1 MDNIFLKK
9 VKNIITKSYLVL
21 VFLSVF
27 QLNSFSGIFSNYQME
42 EIKCASTKTQLFY
55 FYLTPNR
62 ADNIKDFSFKCKG
75 QDVRYIMPSWI
86 DTILTQMIATKV
98 WRDPEEGE
106 VSEADLWR
114 TSISIVYE
122 FLEVTKKTFPPEQG
136 GPGIQP
142 ALLVK
147 EYADVKIRF
156 QMSLDRL
163 YRARLGK
170 SFDGR
175 GRTILAIYTLILKE
189 MEAILESIATSDPK
203 KYNAAV
209 VAISVFAQDAFSVI
223 LKPSRNYVPPTPPD
237 KFKLMLWKI
246 FGIFGIVLIF
256 AAVILFFVMNE
267 ERTQRWVDD
276 YRKKIDAW
284 KQDFTKQFLDINI
297 NYLVAVPI
305 ILFML
310 LGLLTFNLIFFL
322 FFTLIGVIFGFKLP
336 KIVLN
341 TLKLARG
348 KKIDAQLMDAIILM
362 SNSLKSGLDIIQ
374 GFEMVSKDLLPPIS
388 DEFGLVIKN
397 YQLGMPFEKALSI
410 MEDRV
415 SSKMLSYMIRA
426 IILQRQIGGNLTKVF
441 ERIVIDIREES
452 KLEEK
457 TKALTAQQRIQSIVV
472 AIMPWIMVS
481 VMFVFQPDVMIRFY
495 ATPLGFFTAV
505 FCIIWMSIGIKIVS
519 SLGKIRV

>member
-1 MDNIFLKK
+1 MKFGFVKK
-9 VKNIITKSYLVL
+9 ILAVSVIVL
-21 VFLSVF
+21 AANDLIAGVFSK
-27 QLNSFSGIFSNYQME
+27 YQME
-42 EIKCASTKTQLFY
+42 EIRCASTKMQLFY
-55 FYLTPNR
+55 FYLNPSR
-62 ADNIKDFSFKCKG
+62 SADIKDFTFKCKG
-75 QDVRYIMPSWI
+75 NDIRYVMPAWI
-86 DTILTQMIATKV
+86 DSTLQNMIAKKV

-122 FLEVTKKTFPPEQG
+122 FLEVTKKTFPPEDG

-147 EYADVKIRF
+147 EYADIKIRF

-163 YRARLGK
+163 YRAKLGD

-175 GRTILAIYTLILKE
+175 GRTILAIFNIILKE
-189 MEAILESIATSDPK
+189 MEAILESIATSDPN
-203 KYNAAV
+203 KYNQAV
-209 VAISVFAQDAFSVI
+209 VAISVLSQDSFSMI
-223 LKPSRNYVPPTPPD
+223 LKPSRNYEPPAPPD
-237 KFKLMLWKI
+237 RFKMMLWNI
-246 FGIFGIVLIF
+246 FSVVGIVLVFLSIW
-256 AAVILFFVMNE
+256 IFFVLNE
-267 ERTQRWVDD
+267 SSTKKWTED
-276 YRKKIDAW
+276 YKKKIEVW
-284 KQDFTKQFLDINI
+284 KQDFSRQFLDINI
-297 NYLVAVPI
+297 NYIVIFPI
-305 ILFML
+305 GLFGI
-310 LGLLTFNLIFFL
+310 LGLLTMDIFL
-322 FFTLIGVIFGFKLP
+322 FLLFLIVGAIIGFKLP
-336 KIVLN
+336 KMVLN
-341 TLKLARG
+341 TMKLARG

-388 DEFGLVIKN
+388 DEFALVIKN
-397 YQLGMPFEKALSI
+397 YQLGMPFEKALGV

-426 IILQRQIGGNLTKVF
+426 IVLQRQIGGNLTKVF

-452 KLEEK
+452 KLDEK

-472 AIMPWIMVS
+472 AIMPWVMVS

-495 ATPLGFFTAV
+495 STPIGVFTAI
-505 FCIIWMSIGIKIVS
+505 FCIIWMGIGIKVVS

>member
-1 MDNIFLKK
+1 MKKNFLK
-9 VKNIITKSYLVL
+9 VILFFGGLNC
-21 VFLSVF
+21 FLPLS
-27 QLNSFSGIFSNYQME
+27 SAIFSKYQME
-42 EIKCASTKTQLFY
+42 EIKCASTKAQLFY
-55 FYLTPNR
+55 FYLKPDR
-62 ADNIKDFSFKCKG
+62 APDIKDFSFKCKG
-75 QDVRYIMPSWI
+75 NNVRYIMPQWI
-86 DTILTQMIATKV
+86 DSTLSNMINKKV

-114 TSISIVYE
+114 TAISIVYE
-122 FLEVTKKTFPPEQG
+122 FLEVTKKTFPPEEG

-163 YRARLGK
+163 YRARLGE

-175 GRTILAIYTLILKE
+175 GRTILAIFNLILKE
-189 MEAILESIATSDPK
+189 MEAILESIATSNPQ
-203 KYNAAV
+203 KYNQAV
-209 VAISVFAQDAFSVI
+209 VSISVLSQDAFSMI
-223 LKPSRNYVPPTPPD
+223 LKPSRKYEPPRPPD
-237 KFKLMLWKI
+237 RFKLMLWKI
-246 FGIFGIVLIF
+246 FSVFGIVLIF
-256 AAVILFFVMNE
+256 ASVILFFVLNE
-267 ERTQRWVDD
+267 ESVKKWSEDYKKKVD
-276 YRKKIDAW
+276 IW
-284 KQDFTKQFLDINI
+284 KQDFSRQFLDINI
-297 NYLVAVPI
+297 NYLVVVPI
-305 ILFML
+305 IFFGI
-310 LGLLTFNLIFFL
+310 LGLLTMSILLFFFFL
-322 FFTLIGVIFGFKLP
+322 VIGAIIGFKLP
-336 KIVLN
+336 RIVLN
-341 TLKLARG
+341 ILKMARG

-388 DEFGLVIKN
+388 DEFALVIKN
-397 YQLGMPFEKALSI
+397 YQLGMPFEKALAI

-426 IILQRQIGGNLTKVF
+426 IVLQRQIGGNLTKVF

-472 AIMPWIMVS
+472 AIMPWVMVS

-505 FCIIWMSIGIKIVS
+505 FCVIWMSIGIKFVS
-519 SLGKIRV
+519 SLGKIEV

>member
-1 MDNIFLKK
+1 M
-9 VKNIITKSYLVL
+9 SMR
-21 VFLSVF
+21 FLSSLFLVILF
-27 QLNSFSGIFSNYQME
+27 FLDTEAAIFSKYQMQ
-42 EIKCASTKTQLFY
+42 EIKCASTKMQLFY
-55 FYLTPNR
+55 FYLKPDKTQ
-62 ADNIKDFSFKCKG
+62 DIKDFKFNCKG
-75 QDVRYIMPSWI
+75 VDVRYVMPQWMDLSVV
-86 DTILTQMIATKV
+86 QMTTKKV

-114 TSISIVYE
+114 TSISIIYE
-122 FLEVTKKTFPPEQG
+122 FLEITKKTFPPEEG

-163 YRARLGK
+163 YRAKLFD

-175 GRTILAIYTLILKE
+175 GRSILAVFNLILKE

-203 KYNAAV
+203 KYNTAV
-209 VAISVFAQDAFSVI
+209 VAISVLSQDAFSLI
-223 LKPSRNYVPPTPPD
+223 FKPSRVYQPAPPPD
-237 KFKLMLWKI
+237 KMKVLLWRI
-246 FGIFGIVLIF
+246 FGLLS
-256 AAVILFFVMNE
+256 AVIVFGAVMLFFVLNE
-267 ERTQRWVDD
+267 EKTNKLIED
-276 YRKKIDAW
+276 YKTKASKWREE
-284 KQDFTKQFLDINI
+284 FTRQFLDINV
-297 NYLVAVPI
+297 NYLVGVPI
-305 ILFML
+305 IVFGL
-310 LGLLTFNLIFFL
+310 LGILTMDIFL
-322 FFTLIGVIFGFKLP
+322 FFIFLFLGVFVGLKLP
-336 KIVLN
+336 KFVLN
-341 TLKLARG
+341 TLKVMRG

-388 DEFGLVIKN
+388 EEFGLVIKN
-397 YQLGMPFEKALSI
+397 YQLGMPFEKALGM
-410 MEDRV
+410 MEERIE
-415 SSKMLSYMIRA
+415 SKMLSYMIRA

-481 VMFVFQPDVMIRFY
+481 VMFVFQPDMMIKFY
-495 ATPLGFFTAV
+495 GTPFGVAV
-505 FCIIWMSIGIKIVS
+505 AIFCLIWMSIGIKVVA
-519 SLGKIRV
+519 SLGKIKV

>member
-1 MDNIFLKK
+1 MKFGFVKK
-9 VKNIITKSYLVL
+9 ILAVSVIVL
-21 VFLSVF
+21 AANDLIAGVFSK
-27 QLNSFSGIFSNYQME
+27 YQME
-42 EIKCASTKTQLFY
+42 EIRCASTKMQLFY
-55 FYLTPNR
+55 FYLNPSR
-62 ADNIKDFSFKCKG
+62 SADIKDFTFKCKG
-75 QDVRYIMPSWI
+75 NDIRYVMPAWI
-86 DTILTQMIATKV
+86 DPTLQNMIAKKV

-122 FLEVTKKTFPPEQG
+122 FLEVTKKTFPPEDG

-147 EYADVKIRF
+147 EYADIKIRF

-163 YRARLGK
+163 YRARLGD

-175 GRTILAIYTLILKE
+175 GRTILAIFNIILKE
-189 MEAILESIATSDPK
+189 MDAILESIATSDPN
-203 KYNAAV
+203 KYNQAV
-209 VAISVFAQDAFSVI
+209 VAISVLSQDSFSMI
-223 LKPSRNYVPPTPPD
+223 LKPSRNYEPPAPPN
-237 KFKLMLWKI
+237 KFKMMLWNI
-246 FGIFGIVLIF
+246 FSVVGIVLVFLSIW
-256 AAVILFFVMNE
+256 IFFVLNE
-267 ERTQRWVDD
+267 SSTKKWTED
-276 YRKKIDAW
+276 YKKKIEVW
-284 KQDFTKQFLDINI
+284 KQDFSRQFLDINI
-297 NYLVAVPI
+297 NYIVIFPI
-305 ILFML
+305 GLFGI
-310 LGLLTFNLIFFL
+310 LGLLTMDIFL
-322 FFTLIGVIFGFKLP
+322 FLLFLIVGAIIGFKLP
-336 KIVLN
+336 KMVLN
-341 TLKLARG
+341 TMKLARG

-388 DEFGLVIKN
+388 DEFALVIKN
-397 YQLGMPFEKALSI
+397 YQLGMPFEKALGV

-426 IILQRQIGGNLTKVF
+426 IVLQRQIGGNLTKVF

-452 KLEEK
+452 KLDEK

-472 AIMPWIMVS
+472 AIMPWVMVS

-495 ATPLGFFTAV
+495 STPIGVFTAI
-505 FCIIWMSIGIKIVS
+505 FCIIWMGIGIKVVS

>member
-1 MDNIFLKK
+1 MKFGFVKK
-9 VKNIITKSYLVL
+9 ILAVSVIVL
-21 VFLSVF
+21 AANDLIAGVFSK
-27 QLNSFSGIFSNYQME
+27 YQME
-42 EIKCASTKTQLFY
+42 EIRCASTKMQLFY
-55 FYLTPNR
+55 FYLNPSR
-62 ADNIKDFSFKCKG
+62 SADIKDFTFKCKG
-75 QDVRYIMPSWI
+75 NDIRYVMPAWI
-86 DTILTQMIATKV
+86 DSTLQNMIAKKV

-122 FLEVTKKTFPPEQG
+122 FLEVTKKTFPPEDG

-147 EYADVKIRF
+147 EYADIKIRF

-163 YRARLGK
+163 YRARLGD

-175 GRTILAIYTLILKE
+175 GRTILAIFNIILKE
-189 MEAILESIATSDPK
+189 MEAILESIATSDPN
-203 KYNAAV
+203 KYNQAV
-209 VAISVFAQDAFSVI
+209 VAISVLSQDSFSMI
-223 LKPSRNYVPPTPPD
+223 LKPSRNYEPPAPPD
-237 KFKLMLWKI
+237 RFKMMLWNI
-246 FGIFGIVLIF
+246 FSVVGIVLVFLSIW
-256 AAVILFFVMNE
+256 IFFVLNE
-267 ERTQRWVDD
+267 SSTKKWTED
-276 YRKKIDAW
+276 YKKKIEVW
-284 KQDFTKQFLDINI
+284 KQDFSRQFLDINI
-297 NYLVAVPI
+297 NYIVIFPI
-305 ILFML
+305 GLFGI
-310 LGLLTFNLIFFL
+310 LGLLTMDIFL
-322 FFTLIGVIFGFKLP
+322 FLLFLIVGAIIGFKLP
-336 KIVLN
+336 KMVLN
-341 TLKLARG
+341 TMKLARG

-388 DEFGLVIKN
+388 DEFALVIKN
-397 YQLGMPFEKALSI
+397 YQLGMPFEKALGV

-426 IILQRQIGGNLTKVF
+426 IVLQRQIGGNLTKVF

-452 KLEEK
+452 KLDEK

-472 AIMPWIMVS
+472 AIMPWVMVS

-495 ATPLGFFTAV
+495 STPIGVFTAI
-505 FCIIWMSIGIKIVS
+505 FCIIWMGIGIKVVS